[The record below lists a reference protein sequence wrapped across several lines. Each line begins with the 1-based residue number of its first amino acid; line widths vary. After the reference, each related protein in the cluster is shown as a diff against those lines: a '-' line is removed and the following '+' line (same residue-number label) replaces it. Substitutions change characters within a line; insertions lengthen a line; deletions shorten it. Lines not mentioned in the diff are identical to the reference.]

1 MNGPQFHLYGC
12 VQPVS
17 AVVPKLLDAARR
29 QDMRAVVRSSDA
41 ERIDALNTSLWE
53 GGGSF
58 LPHGSDGD
66 EHPEAQPVFLTTTT
80 SVPNGAELL
89 ILLDGAD
96 HADADAFKRVCLLY
110 DASDPQAAQSAEA
123 FTRTRRADGTV
134 QWSLQT
140 TEGRWEPQA
149 VAAESPTDASA
160 PTAAAAPDDGPA
172 GATPSEADPAGE
184 APRLESA
191 PVERTLSIIKPDA
204 TAANLTGR
212 IIARLEDTGL
222 RFVAQRRLL
231 LARRDAEGFYAE
243 HRERPFFGALC
254 DFMTSGPVVVQV
266 LEGVD
271 AIARNREVMGATN
284 PADAEEGS
292 LRKEFGSSIERNAVH
307 GSDSPA
313 AAQREIAYF
322 FSAVDIVG

>member
-17 AVVPKLLDAARR
+17 AVVPKLLHAARR

-53 GGGSF
+53 GGTSF

-66 EHPEAQPVFLTTTT
+66 EHPEEQPVFLTTTT

-96 HADADAFKRVCLLY
+96 HSDANAFKRVCLLY

-123 FTRTRRADGTV
+123 FTRARRADGTV

-140 TEGRWEPQA
+140 TEGRWAPQA
-149 VAAESPTDASA
+149 VTAESPADASLS
-160 PTAAAAPDDGPA
+160 AAAPDDGPA
-172 GATPSEADPAGE
+172 NGTPSEADPDGE
-184 APRLESA
+184 APCPESA

-204 TAANLTGR
+204 TTANLTGR
-212 IIARLEDTGL
+212 ILAHLEDTGL
-222 RFVAQRRLL
+222 RIVAQRRLL

-266 LEGVD
+266 LEGMD
-271 AIARNREVMGATN
+271 AITRNREVMGATN

-313 AAQREIAYF
+313 SAQREIAYF